1 MDKHLILLV
10 TNTSKG
16 MFTDEGSSG
25 DGLCTVAETERLES
39 GGLLGT
45 ENMLSYDCFA
55 SGNWAPFILYRRLG
69 DY

>member
-1 MDKHLILLV
+1 
-10 TNTSKG
+10 

-45 ENMLSYDCFA
+45 ENMLSYDCLA